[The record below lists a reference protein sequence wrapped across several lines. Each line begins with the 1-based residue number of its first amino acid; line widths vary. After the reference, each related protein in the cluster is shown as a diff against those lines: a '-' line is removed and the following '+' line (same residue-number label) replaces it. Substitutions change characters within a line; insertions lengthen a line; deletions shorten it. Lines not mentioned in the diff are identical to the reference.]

1 MNRSRWEYGLLDAM
15 NFPSLRI
22 ISNDIAVVIKD
33 RYPKAKYHFLVLPK
47 EDIDNL
53 FEVSQ
58 RCSIQN

>member
-1 MNRSRWEYGLLDAM
+1 MDRSRWAYGLLDAM
-15 NFPSLRI
+15 KMPSLLI

-33 RYPKAKYHFLVLPK
+33 RYPKAKYHFLVLPH

-58 RCSIQN
+58 RCSVQN